1 MVYERLP
8 WFMLFETSECYHQL
22 AVANDPRRCYR
33 GIMEHFL
40 ERLRHTVW
48 DRDPRQDSRPMRCL
62 VYLLRL
68 GYGIFLK
75 FSDGILT
82 LRAMS
87 LVYTT
92 LLSLVPLLAVSF
104 SVLKAFGVH
113 NQIEPFLM
121 EFLLP
126 LGQEGVDIANN
137 IIGFVE
143 NIKVG
148 VLGAVGIAFLFYTVI
163 SLVQKIEE
171 ALNGIWCVESS
182 RGVGRRFADYLS
194 VILIGPVLI
203 FTAVTVAASVR
214 NSAAV
219 QWLAGIEPFGTLIV
233 LVSKLAPWVMVCGAF
248 AFVYGFVP
256 NTRVKPSAALAG
268 GVFTGVLWFTTGRLF
283 AAFVVDSSSYSAI
296 YSGFAGV
303 VLFMVWLY
311 VGWLIVLVGAQVSFY
326 WQNPDF
332 LDPKDQET
340 HLSHH
345 QRERLGLAIMALVG
359 HAHYFNTSPWT
370 QEGLANRLALAPEP
384 LTDLLHRLERAG
396 LLVASDGTPPAWYPA
411 RDIETITLLEM
422 LDIIRRDPDEPD
434 KLKGE
439 LEPVQMLVEELD
451 RTVSATLASRSLKE
465 IVVDMDGR

>member
-1 MVYERLP
+1 
-8 WFMLFETSECYHQL
+8 
-22 AVANDPRRCYR
+22 
-33 GIMEHFL
+33 MEHYL
-40 ERLRHTVW
+40 QRLRHAIW
-48 DRDPRQDSRPMRCL
+48 DRDLHQDSPLVRCL
-62 VYLLRL
+62 VYIVRL
-68 GYGIFLK
+68 TYGIFLK

-113 NQIEPFLM
+113 NQIQPFLM

-126 LGQEGVDIANN
+126 LGQEGVDIANT

-171 ALNGIWCVESS
+171 ALNAIWCVESS

-219 QWLAGIEPFGTLIV
+219 QWLASIEPFGTLIV
-233 LVSKLAPWVMVCGAF
+233 VVGKLAPWFMMFGAF

-268 GVFTGVLWFTTGRLF
+268 GVFTGVLWFTIGRVF
-283 AAFVVDSSSYSAI
+283 AAFVVDSSNYSAI

-303 VLFMVWLY
+303 VLFMIWLY

-326 WQNPDF
+326 WQHPDF
-332 LDPKDQET
+332 LDPDDEET
-340 HLSHH
+340 QLSPH

-359 HAHYFNTSPWT
+359 HAHYWNTPPWT

-384 LTDLLHRLERAG
+384 LTELLRRLERAG
-396 LLVASDGTPPAWYPA
+396 LLVASDGVPPAWYPA
-411 RDIETITLLEM
+411 RDIETITVLEV
-422 LDIIRRDPDEPD
+422 LDAIRRDPDEPD

-439 LEPVQMLVEELD
+439 LGPVGQLVESLD
-451 RTVSATLASRSLKE
+451 QAAESAL
-465 IVVDMDGR
+465 DGRSIKDLVLCLKMDSQSGGQEA